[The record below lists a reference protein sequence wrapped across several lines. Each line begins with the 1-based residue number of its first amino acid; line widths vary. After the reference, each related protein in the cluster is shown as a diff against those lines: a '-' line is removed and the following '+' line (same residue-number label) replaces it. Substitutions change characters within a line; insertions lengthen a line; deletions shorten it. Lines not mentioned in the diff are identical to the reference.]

1 MKGAFYIFS
10 FSLLFLAGCG
20 TLALSEGENIQTY
33 NSSFNDVFDATIQYL
48 QDAGYGINTQTKSDA
63 APYVATVRTEER
75 EYDNERSQVR
85 ILIQGIETGVT
96 RVSISLDIEARTEQG
111 GWIEVIMT
119 GQESDMRFSAILGG
133 IGALL

>member
-1 MKGAFYIFS
+1 MKSAFYIFS

-33 NSSFNDVFDATIQYL
+33 SSSFSDVFDATIQYL

-96 RVSISLDIEARTEQG
+96 RVSISLDIEARAEQG

-119 GQESDMRFSAILGG
+119 GQESDMRFSAIPGG

>member
-1 MKGAFYIFS
+1 MKSAFYIFS

-33 NSSFNDVFDATIQYL
+33 SSSFSDVFDATIQYL

-85 ILIQGIETGVT
+85 ILI
-96 RVSISLDIEARTEQG
+96 
-111 GWIEVIMT
+111 
-119 GQESDMRFSAILGG
+119 
-133 IGALL
+133 